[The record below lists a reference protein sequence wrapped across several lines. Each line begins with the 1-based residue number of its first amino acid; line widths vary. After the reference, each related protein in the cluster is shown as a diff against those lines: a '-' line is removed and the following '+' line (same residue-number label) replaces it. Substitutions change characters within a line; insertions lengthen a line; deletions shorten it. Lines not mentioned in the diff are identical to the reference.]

1 MTSLIRHV
9 LFVFSGAFTQLD
21 ASLQHQYRQQQQQQ
35 QQPQQQPQQQQQEA
49 EAKEELPDVLHLAIR
64 GNQRQSE
71 ELPDVLHLAQT
82 ADFVCLRLIAPDCVR
97 IAF

>member
-35 QQPQQQPQQQQQEA
+35 QPQPPPQQQQQEA
-49 EAKEELPDVLHLAIR
+49 E
-64 GNQRQSE
+64 SE
-71 ELPDVLHLAQT
+71 ELPDVLHLART
-82 ADFVCLRLIAPDCVR
+82 ADFV
-97 IAF
+97 

>member
-35 QQPQQQPQQQQQEA
+35 QQQQQPQQQPQPQPQQEQQQEKEA
-49 EAKEELPDVLHLAIR
+49 EAK
-64 GNQRQSE
+64 E

-97 IAF
+97 IAC

>member
-21 ASLQHQYRQQQQQQ
+21 ASLQHQYRQQQQ
-35 QQPQQQPQQQQQEA
+35 EA
-49 EAKEELPDVLHLAIR
+49 EAK
-64 GNQRQSE
+64 E

-82 ADFVCLRLIAPDCVR
+82 ADFV
-97 IAF
+97 

>member
-35 QQPQQQPQQQQQEA
+35 QQQQQPQQQQEA
-49 EAKEELPDVLHLAIR
+49 EAKEELPDVLHLA
-64 GNQRQSE
+64 
-71 ELPDVLHLAQT
+71 QT
-82 ADFVCLRLIAPDCVR
+82 ADFV
-97 IAF
+97 

>member
-35 QQPQQQPQQQQQEA
+35 QQQQQEA
-49 EAKEELPDVLHLAIR
+49 EAK
-64 GNQRQSE
+64 E

>member
-35 QQPQQQPQQQQQEA
+35 QQPQPQPQQQQQQQPQPQQEA
-49 EAKEELPDVLHLAIR
+49 EAKEELPDCWQSEAIR
-64 GNQRQSE
+64 SNQRQSE

-82 ADFVCLRLIAPDCVR
+82 ADFV
-97 IAF
+97 